1 MARAGGGH
9 MIRLYDVSKI
19 YGEIPALKDV
29 SVHVAKGEFVYVTGA
44 SGAGKTTFL
53 RMVYGAVRPTSG
65 KLLVSGIDVA
75 QIPAGR
81 LHLLRRNIGVIFQ
94 DFKLIPQRNLT
105 ENVGLALEVIGAPRE
120 EIKRKVAAVLSV
132 VGLKNRGH
140 EYPETLS
147 GGEQQRVAVARAIV
161 NDPAI
166 LLADEP
172 TGNLD
177 GGMAIEVM
185 EILQAINLR
194 GTTVVVATHD
204 TALMTRFPFRKLR
217 FEETRLIDSA
227 EPHLRSL
234 PRIRDQR

>member
-1 MARAGGGH
+1 

-19 YGEIPALKDV
+19 YGEIPALRDV
-29 SVHVAKGEFVYVTGA
+29 TLHVAKGEFIYVTGP

-53 RMVYGAVRPTSG
+53 RMVYGATRPTSG

-75 QIPAGR
+75 QVPARR

-94 DFKLIPQRNLT
+94 DFKLIPQRNLS
-105 ENVGLALEVIGAPRE
+105 ENVGLALEVIGAPRD
-120 EIKRKVAAVLSV
+120 EIRRKVAAVLSV
-132 VGLKNRGH
+132 VGLKNRGA

-217 FEETRLIDSA
+217 FEATHLIDSD
-227 EPHLRSL
+227 EPHDGVRSL
-234 PRIRDQR
+234 ARARDHR

>member
-1 MARAGGGH
+1 
-9 MIRLYDVSKI
+9 MIRLYDVQKS
-19 YGEIPALKDV
+19 YGEITALRDV
-29 SVHVAKGEFVYVTGA
+29 SLHVGKGEFVYVTGA

-53 RMVYGAVRPTSG
+53 KMIYGATRPTSG

-75 QIPAGR
+75 TIPPR
-81 LHLLRRNIGVIFQ
+81 RVHLLRRNIGVVFQ
-94 DFKLIPQRNLT
+94 DFKLIPQRTLLD
-105 ENVGLALEVIGAPRE
+105 NVGLALDVLGTPRDEVR
-120 EIKRKVAAVLSV
+120 RKVSAVLSV
-132 VGLKNRGH
+132 VGLKNRGD

-177 GGMAIEVM
+177 GAMAIEVM

-204 TALMTRFPFRKLR
+204 TALMTRFPYRRLR
-217 FEETRLIDSA
+217 FDNTRLVES
-227 EPHLRSL
+227 
-234 PRIRDQR
+234 